1 MLKFNCSDKFTMIYE
16 ETKNNLPNNN
26 IMNNEYCIIILYY
39 IILYYIILYYIILYY
54 TIPPETDEVSLHQ
67 AFRV

>member
-39 IILYYIILYYIILYY
+39 IILYY

>member
-1 MLKFNCSDKFTMIYE
+1 
-16 ETKNNLPNNN
+16 
-26 IMNNEYCIIILYY
+26 MNNEYCI
-39 IILYYIILYYIILYY
+39 IILYYIILYY